1 MGRYRGKLEIVA
13 DILSVVRGGAKKT
26 EIMYQANLSY
36 SLLVRYL
43 RDVMEADLVARGND
57 NSYMLTEKGLEF
69 LNRFNSYHER
79 NQELERQQNSIN
91 DEKMMLETKFLNAD
105 FWNSP
110 SKSGVAKKKR

>member
-43 RDVMEADLVARGND
+43 KNVMEADLVTRG
-57 NSYMLTEKGLEF
+57 SEGSFMVTEKGLDF
-69 LNRFNSYHER
+69 LNQFNSFHKR
-79 NQELERQQNSIN
+79 NQELERQINCIN
-91 DEKMMLETKFLNAD
+91 DEKMMLKTKFLNAD
-105 FWNSP
+105 LWKYP
-110 SKSGVAKKKR
+110 SKKKKA